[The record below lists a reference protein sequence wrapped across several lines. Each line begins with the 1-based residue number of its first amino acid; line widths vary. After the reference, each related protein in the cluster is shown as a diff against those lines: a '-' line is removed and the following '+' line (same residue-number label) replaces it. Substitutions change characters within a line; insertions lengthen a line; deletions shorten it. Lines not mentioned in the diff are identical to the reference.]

1 MLKKKI
7 FILGL
12 LCLSLFSLAQT
23 GDAELDKRLNEYLQI
38 NKELRFEA
46 IMDYIHPVL
55 FTIVPK
61 ANILE
66 VFKKSFDNEEMNI
79 GIDSILISSISAEF
93 KVKEAVYRKVDYRMR
108 LNIRMKD
115 SSSLKEPEFIKIM
128 TGALEAGF
136 PGSTVKFHEPEG
148 LFDINTPTMMFAI
161 RDKPGSPWMFLG
173 FQKNETLIKA
183 IYPEE
188 VISHFKLL

>member
-12 LCLSLFSLAQT
+12 LCLSLFSQAQS
-23 GDAELDKRLNEYLQI
+23 GDAELDKRLNEYLRI

-66 VFKKSFDNEEMNI
+66 VFKKTFDNEEMSI
-79 GIDSILISSISAEF
+79 RIDSILPSAISSEF
-93 KVKEAVYRKVDYRMR
+93 QVKEAVYRKVDYRMR
-108 LNIRMKD
+108 LSIRMKD
-115 SSSLKEPEFIKIM
+115 SSSLREPEFIKIM

-136 PGSTVKFHEPEG
+136 PGSTVKFHQAEG

-161 RDKPGSPWMFLG
+161 RDKPGTLWMFLG
-173 FQKNETLIKA
+173 FQKNEALLKA
-183 IYPEE
+183 IYPAE
-188 VISHFKLL
+188 VIRHFKLL

>member
-1 MLKKKI
+1 MKKKI
-7 FILGL
+7 LILVL
-12 LCLSLFSLAQT
+12 LCQSLFSLAQS

-38 NKELRFEA
+38 NKDLRFEA

-66 VFKKSFDNEEMNI
+66 VFKKTFDNEEMSI
-79 GIDSILISSISAEF
+79 RIDSILPSAISSVF
-93 KVKEAVYRKVDYRMR
+93 QVKEAVYRKVDYRMR
-108 LNIRMKD
+108 LSIRMKD
-115 SSSLKEPEFIKIM
+115 SSSLREPEFIKIM

-136 PGSTVKFHEPEG
+136 PGSTVKFHQAEG

-161 RDKPGSPWMFLG
+161 RDKPGTLWMFLG
-173 FQKNETLIKA
+173 FQKNEALLKA
-183 IYPEE
+183 IYPAE
-188 VISHFKLL
+188 VIRHFKLL